1 MPSQA
6 SNSDDSSQ
14 AATIRKVIDLI
25 DSETIDA
32 VTRLDADFGLLVESS
47 VPVIQPPA
55 AAGLSAA
62 APPTT
67 PSGVPGP
74 IRPTPQPQAIE
85 QESDWISAYARLQY
99 SSRRHTEFSNHDAAD
114 ACHAAIGSIQDK
126 IRNTLLKIKVS
137 AEHLAPFRALDSRR
151 MIQRYLALQAMA
163 RQTDDPDNAAA
174 AHRAVDEINDFTYR
188 KIRNITKSYVL
199 FDAPPEP
206 ALHPPTP
213 ARPALTVPT
222 TIATPPIRL
231 VTTGP
236 SHRIVPEVT
245 LPLPQPAGGTI
256 QPPGISGSAPLPG
269 LPGPS
274 GLGAASAEA
283 GEFERWWIGMP
294 APGTTTAPGTAAA
307 PPGTTAVTVTPRLD
321 EPSPFPLQP
330 VDPVP
335 APGTV
340 RFDPA
345 VHAPLPQHPTP
356 PATTAP
362 ARVPPP
368 PASLEP
374 PSTVLPEVGLPDI
387 ARLLE
392 PDSEAPHRAPPP
404 SVTDPWRIRPPAMR
418 HGPHPVRFD
427 PRGPTPGPSARVM
440 PTPSIRAPVMS
451 TDLPPGWL
459 SAETPGFARRAS
471 TNLPLSRRDTIAHR
485 FIDEDAVLRAEAAV
499 HTGLVDAFGWPAS
512 RWRNALGELQLL
524 HRIAAM
530 DPAAAVQS
538 DIDWRALE
546 ALMDILEFHAP

>member
-1 MPSQA
+1 
-6 SNSDDSSQ
+6 
-14 AATIRKVIDLI
+14 
-25 DSETIDA
+25 
-32 VTRLDADFGLLVESS
+32 
-47 VPVIQPPA
+47 
-55 AAGLSAA
+55 
-62 APPTT
+62 
-67 PSGVPGP
+67 
-74 IRPTPQPQAIE
+74 
-85 QESDWISAYARLQY
+85 
-99 SSRRHTEFSNHDAAD
+99 
-114 ACHAAIGSIQDK
+114 
-126 IRNTLLKIKVS
+126 
-137 AEHLAPFRALDSRR
+137 
-151 MIQRYLALQAMA
+151 MA
-163 RQTDDPDNAAA
+163 RQTDDPDSAVA
-174 AHRAVDEINDFTYR
+174 AHRTVNGFNEYMYR
-188 KIRNITKSYVL
+188 KIRDLTEEYVL
-199 FDAPPEP
+199 YDAPSES

-213 ARPALTVPT
+213 ASPAVTVPT

-245 LPLPQPAGGTI
+245 LPLPQPAGGLA

-274 GLGAASAEA
+274 GLGAASTEA
-283 GEFERWWIGMP
+283 GEFERWWLGMP
-294 APGTTTAPGTAAA
+294 APGTAAA

-356 PATTAP
+356 PAATAP

-374 PSTVLPEVGLPDI
+374 PSTALPEVGLLDI

-427 PRGPTPGPSARVM
+427 PWGPTPGPSARVM
-440 PTPSIRAPVMS
+440 PAPSIRAPVMS
-451 TDLPPGWL
+451 TDRPPGWL

-471 TNLPLSRRDTIAHR
+471 TNLPLSRRETVAHR

>member
-1 MPSQA
+1 MT
-6 SNSDDSSQ
+6 
-14 AATIRKVIDLI
+14 AAT
-25 DSETIDA
+25 T
-32 VTRLDADFGLLVESS
+32 
-47 VPVIQPPA
+47 A
-55 AAGLSAA
+55 AASF
-62 APPTT
+62 
-67 PSGVPGP
+67 
-74 IRPTPQPQAIE
+74 
-85 QESDWISAYARLQY
+85 
-99 SSRRHTEFSNHDAAD
+99 SS
-114 ACHAAIGSIQDK
+114 
-126 IRNTLLKIKVS
+126 
-137 AEHLAPFRALDSRR
+137 LD
-151 MIQRYLALQAMA
+151 I
-163 RQTDDPDNAAA
+163 P
-174 AHRAVDEINDFTYR
+174 
-188 KIRNITKSYVL
+188 
-199 FDAPPEP
+199 
-206 ALHPPTP
+206 
-213 ARPALTVPT
+213 
-222 TIATPPIRL
+222 
-231 VTTGP
+231 GP
-236 SHRIVPEVT
+236 SHRIVPEVI
-245 LPLPQPAGGTI
+245 LPLPQPAGGLA
-256 QPPGISGSAPLPG
+256 QPPDIPGSVPLPG

-274 GLGAASAEA
+274 GLGAASTEA
-283 GEFERWWIGMP
+283 GEFERWWLGMP
-294 APGTTTAPGTAAA
+294 APGTAGA

-374 PSTVLPEVGLPDI
+374 PSTALPEVGLLDI

-440 PTPSIRAPVMS
+440 PAPSIRAPVMS
-451 TDLPPGWL
+451 TDRPPGWL
-459 SAETPGFARRAS
+459 FAETPGFARRAS
-471 TNLPLSRRDTIAHR
+471 TNLPLSRRETVAHR
-485 FIDEDAVLRAEAAV
+485 FIDEDAVLRAEEAV

-546 ALMDILEFHAP
+546 ALMDILEFQAP